1 MIKRVF
7 ESLTFIQKVQIY
19 LLVPMLFWLLL
30 FGIENIL
37 TKPEQEVKY
46 NTKSFE
52 TIPKDKIKK
61 ILPSEIVQFIE
72 EKTELYTLS
81 LQTIHIKKRLISVEV
96 GGYLQH
102 IKLFL
107 QKIQLHLDLVS
118 YKLVQEQN
126 SIRLYFIVD
135 SEYFFNQAFLQK
147 EFIAKNQKVKHK
159 VYNIKLDAI
168 VRDEVLL
175 DGSWYK
181 QGENYKDSYQII
193 AIEERFIK
201 VKHLKTNS
209 FFKMELVDESL

>member
-30 FGIENIL
+30 FGIENIFA
-37 TKPEQEVKY
+37 KPKQEIKD
-46 NTKSFE
+46 NIKSFE

-61 ILPSEIVQFIE
+61 TLPSEIVQFIE
-72 EKTELYTLS
+72 EKIELYTLS

-96 GGYLQH
+96 GGSLQH

-118 YKLVQEQN
+118 YKFLQEQN
-126 SIRLYFIVD
+126 SVRLYFIVD
-135 SEYFFNQAFLQK
+135 SEYFFNQTFLQK
-147 EFIAKNQKVKHK
+147 EFIAKKQKVKHK
-159 VYNIKLDAI
+159 VHNIKLDAI

-181 QGENYKDSYQII
+181 QGENYKDSYKII

-209 FFKMELVDESL
+209 FLKMELVDESL